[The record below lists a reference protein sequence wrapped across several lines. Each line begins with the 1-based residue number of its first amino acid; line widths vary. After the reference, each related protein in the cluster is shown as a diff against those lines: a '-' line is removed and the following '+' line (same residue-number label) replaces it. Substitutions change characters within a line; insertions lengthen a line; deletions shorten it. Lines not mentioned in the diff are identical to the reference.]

1 MKIRPAP
8 EAFARLLS
16 GYYVLSYLQAC
27 FPHHNSGLPGVNVA
41 LNVISGVTSDGRF
54 LLSTYN
60 CKGLFHMTPTDVF
73 TKRLPSDFQGAWF
86 LLNTSSIPLLKIL

>member
-1 MKIRPAP
+1 MA
-8 EAFARLLS
+8 

-41 LNVISGVTSDGRF
+41 LNVIAGVTFDGRF

-60 CKGLFHMTPTDVF
+60 CKGVFHIAPIGVF
-73 TKRLPSDFQGAWF
+73 TKRQPSDFQGAWF
-86 LLNTSSIPLLKIL
+86 LLNTSSVSLLKIL

>member
-1 MKIRPAP
+1 MKIRLAP
-8 EAFARLLS
+8 EAFARLLA

-27 FPHHNSGLPGVNVA
+27 IPHHNSRLPCVKVA
-41 LNVISGVTSDGRF
+41 LNVIAGVTFDGRF

-60 CKGLFHMTPTDVF
+60 CKGVFHMAPTDVF

-86 LLNTSSIPLLKIL
+86 LLNTSSEPLLKIL